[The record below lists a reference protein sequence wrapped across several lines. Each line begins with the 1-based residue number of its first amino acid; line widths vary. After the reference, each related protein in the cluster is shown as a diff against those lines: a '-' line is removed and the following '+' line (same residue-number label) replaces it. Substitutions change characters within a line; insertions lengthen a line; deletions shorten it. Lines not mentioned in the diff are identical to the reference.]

1 MWFFL
6 LLSISYAIAIC
17 ISTLLSYY
25 YSSLFIT
32 GLRCLISGTLILLV
46 EFIYNKTL
54 NIQVNKYKPGYFL
67 AIVFGFIIPLTLN
80 CLVIEHLPATELSI
94 IAITQP
100 ILIYLL
106 AAYFFNEKLNKRQF
120 LLLITGTI
128 LAFIAVIMEAGIE
141 RISLISWQEPIAL
154 FDALLLAIGWLSIER
169 LVRLNESANSI
180 AGIGFFLTGI
190 FTMLL
195 STTKPIRFTYQ
206 LSPLFLLLILI
217 LVGDLFTTRIRA
229 QMSKQYSATLLSL
242 ICIFTP
248 FITALNEQIF
258 KHTQY
263 SYKFFLIIIPSL
275 ICFIAFYYE
284 ELRTQNKNIT
294 LETN

>member
-6 LLSISYAIAIC
+6 LLSGSYAIAIC

-32 GLRCLISGTLILLV
+32 GLRCLISGALILMV
-46 EFIYNKTL
+46 EFIYNKSL
-54 NIQVNKYKPGYFL
+54 NIQISKYKTGYFL
-67 AIVFGFIIPLTLN
+67 AIVFGFVMPLTLN

-106 AAYFFNEKLNKRQF
+106 AAYFFSEHLNKKQL

-128 LAFIAVIMEAGIE
+128 LAFSAVVIEAGIE
-141 RISLISWQEPIAL
+141 RISLISWQEPVAL
-154 FDALLLAIGWLSIER
+154 FDALLLAVGWLSIER

-195 STTKPIRFTYQ
+195 SASKPIRFTYQ

-229 QMSKQYSATLLSL
+229 QMSKKYSATLLSL

-248 FITALNEQIF
+248 FITALNERIF
-258 KHTQY
+258 NHMQY

-275 ICFIAFYYE
+275 LCFIAFYYE
-284 ELRTQNKNIT
+284 EIKIQNKNIS
-294 LETN
+294 L